1 MLTWETLDPNATWP
15 DERFHAVN
23 GRRDYRIFDSPEAY
37 TQPTVPWT
45 LVVRDLGEDGIHT
58 HVHLG
63 NYRTDDEAKRAAE
76 QWAAPEESRGGPINY
91 SVFWSRSGRRA
102 LRENRA

>member
-1 MLTWETLDPNATWP
+1 
-15 DERFHAVN
+15 
-23 GRRDYRIFDSPEAY
+23 
-37 TQPTVPWT
+37 VPWT
-45 LVVRDLGEDGIHT
+45 LLVRDLGEDGIHT

-91 SVFWSRSGRRA
+91 SDA
-102 LRENRA
+102 D

>member
-1 MLTWETLDPNATWP
+1 MLTWETLDLNATWP
-15 DERFHAVN
+15 DERFHAVSR
-23 GRRDYRIFDSPEAY
+23 RRDYRIFDSPEAY

-91 SVFWSRSGRRA
+91 SDA
-102 LRENRA
+102 D